1 MGENIMAYIIILLF
15 IGGVIG
21 WGLLAYSVSHIM
33 RCRDKELKMINE
45 ISTELKKVREEINE
59 LK

>member
-1 MGENIMAYIIILLF
+1 MAYIIILLF

>member
-1 MGENIMAYIIILLF
+1 MGENIMAYIIILF

-21 WGLLAYSVSHIM
+21 WSLVAYTVVYMM
-33 RCRDKELKMINE
+33 RCRDKELNMIRE

>member
-1 MGENIMAYIIILLF
+1 MGENIMAYIILLIL
-15 IGGVIG
+15 GGMIG
-21 WGLLAYSVSHIM
+21 WGLLAYAVIIGT
-33 RCRDKELKMINE
+33 RCRRKELDMIRE

>member
-21 WGLLAYSVSHIM
+21 WSLVAYTVAYMM
-33 RCRDKELKMINE
+33 RCRDKEINMIKE

>member
-1 MGENIMAYIIILLF
+1 MAYIIIILF
-15 IGGVIG
+15 IGVVIG
-21 WGLLAYSVSHIM
+21 WALVAYTAISIL
-33 RCRDKELKMINE
+33 RCRDKELNMIRE

>member
-1 MGENIMAYIIILLF
+1 MGENIMAYIIIILF
-15 IGGVIG
+15 IGVVIG
-21 WGLLAYSVSHIM
+21 WALVAYTAISIL
-33 RCRDKELKMINE
+33 RCRDKELNMIRE